1 MAIFKYKGIDPV
13 GKMVHGRLVAVNTT
27 DLESRLEHMDLE
39 LITSKEISSGSSFI
53 TGRKISRRDLI
64 NFCIHMEQM
73 TRSGVPLLESL
84 GDLRDSMDNP
94 RFKEIISVVIASI
107 EGGHT
112 FSEALAEFPKVFDEI
127 FVSLVKAGEQSGQLP
142 TVLHDLTETLKWQ
155 DELAAQTKKIL
166 LYPTFVTLVVIG
178 VTFFLMIYLVPQ
190 MVSFI
195 RNAGGEIPFHTE
207 LLILTSSV
215 FINYWYLLIGLPLI
229 TLAGVTYLASVQPRV
244 RFQLDR
250 LLLKIWVVGPILHKI
265 ILSRFANYFALL
277 YSSGVSVLSCMKISE
292 SIAGNLVIAKA
303 IHDVGQQIADGK
315 TISEGFE
322 QVQMFPPLVLRMFK
336 VGENTGSLDQ
346 ALVTISYFY
355 NRDVQESIDKV
366 QSLIEPVMTVVLGLL
381 LGWVM
386 LSVLGPIYDILG
398 DITG

>member
-1 MAIFKYKGIDPV
+1 MAIFKYKGIDLV

-53 TGRKISRRDLI
+53 TGQKIGRRDLI

-73 TRSGVPLLESL
+73 TRSGVPILESL

-94 RFKEIISVVIASI
+94 RFKETISVIISSI

-127 FVSLVKAGEQSGQLP
+127 FVSLVKVGEQSGKLP
-142 TVLHDLTETLKWQ
+142 AVLHDLAETLKWQ

-207 LLILTSSV
+207 LLILTSGV

-229 TLAGVTYLASVQPRV
+229 TLAVVAYLARVQPKV
-244 RFQLDR
+244 RYQLDR
-250 LLLKIWVVGPILHKI
+250 LLLKLWVVGPILHKI

-277 YSSGVSVLSCMKISE
+277 YSSGITVLSCMKISE
-292 SIAGNLVIAKA
+292 GIAGNRVVAKA

-315 TISEGFE
+315 TISESFE

-336 VGENTGSLDQ
+336 VGENTGSLDES
-346 ALVTISYFY
+346 LVTISYFY